1 MRTAVVVLNPREIK
15 RAIDGILSLNTD
27 TCWVSY
33 MPEVEVAP
41 AINKVIEE
49 TDYDRYFV
57 LSDDAVPTPHA
68 FAAILALHDAG
79 HPVVTGY
86 GNLDSVQDLCG
97 LTTNRLPAPPPAV
110 GSYVFTPLTAALTR
124 DEPIV
129 TTFAGL
135 VLTGMSRELWL
146 KYPLAVTVFGGQMDY
161 DLSYRLQEDGI
172 PIVAPPDGFCVHV
185 KEIANQ
191 MDRNPEKRL
200 LIGER
205 PPAVTWT
212 YA

>member
-1 MRTAVVVLNPREIK
+1 M
-15 RAIDGILSLNTD
+15 IDGIFSLGVD
-27 TCWVSY
+27 VCWVSY

-41 AINKVIEE
+41 AINKAIED

-57 LSDDAVPTPHA
+57 ISDDAVPTRDA
-68 FAAILALHDAG
+68 FAAILALHDQG

-86 GNLDSVQDLCG
+86 GNLDSVQPLCG
-97 LTTNRLPAPPPAV
+97 LTTNVLPPPPP
-110 GSYVFTPLTAALTR
+110 GQFSYEFTPLTQALTR

-135 VLTGMSRELWL
+135 VLTGMSREMWL
-146 KYPLAVTVFGGQMDY
+146 RYPLQVTVMGGQMDY

-172 PIVAPPDGFCVHV
+172 PIVAPPDGFMVHV
-185 KEIANQ
+185 KERANMPDQ
-191 MDRNPEKRL
+191 NPEKRL